1 MSVRKFCKAFRST
14 ERMALVALFASVALP
29 HAVAQ
34 SDNDRD
40 RALIETITVTAE
52 KRESTVQ
59 DTPISV
65 SAFDEKALETAN
77 ISNTREIQFSVPNTL
92 FTKTNFTGANLV
104 IRGIGNNATAQS
116 SDSGAGVHFNNAY
129 QTSSSL
135 FEADYYDVERIEI
148 LRGPQGTLYGR
159 NTTAGVLNII
169 PNKPSD
175 EFDAS
180 GSFEGGDYN
189 ERKLSAAVNVN
200 LFPSFFQFRGAVYS
214 AERDGVVYN
223 QATDTYVDDRDLKS
237 FRFSARIGAS
247 PTSPIDL
254 TFFRAHF
261 EEEDT
266 RMRTSKQLCHKQTDL
281 GYPHNLGCAP
291 NRSLYDRDTAFG
303 TPVSYS
309 GLAGYLASVF
319 PSAMDGQTIT
329 PFVGSLDTAGT
340 PSLMPTS
347 TGFEVIPGIGV
358 TNDLYRPRAYGETF
372 LYGGDLS
379 SDDDNPEDLRTI
391 NATFNPHYD
400 VEEDIDHV
408 DFKLRLS
415 DSATISVLQHD
426 QTNTQY
432 TNTDYNW
439 TRGSTPLTNIGATS
453 SQASGIHTVAITA
466 GRGTEFVANTTCTMD
481 NDGDGAVDNI
491 GCQLLVSDPG
501 SIRGKQT
508 FDPNADTQISGW
520 DVSAGSSKSE
530 VNEIRFSTDSS
541 GAFNILL
548 GAFELDFE
556 SEGWYEVHSNALQ
569 AIYHLGAGANAQDG
583 LVAERS
589 EAGAEAF
596 GCPVV
601 SPDIDKTPNCA
612 ALGFFRSHTES
623 YTLTSSAQF
632 AEIYIGG
639 SNVRFTLGARMTE
652 EEKEVSDR
660 QTLLNNPYLEPVDG
674 VTGRSILSSHPINR
688 ISLNNAG
695 QVVGWATGADATS
708 GNQIVLY
715 DPTDSTKVAA
725 DILADTATHN
735 QNWRLG
741 YGSTTGDLG
750 NNAIP
755 NFAKRSGMWD
765 EPTGRIGLDFYVGER
780 SLLYFS
786 ASNSYKSGGLNP
798 PAFSGAF
805 AQTFDP
811 EYIDAFEMGLKT
823 ASDRALFNLTF
834 FMYEYEGLQVGKIV
848 DRTAVNENINA
859 EIFGA
864 EVEFSW
870 AMSKNWIF
878 SMQGSYLSSEI
889 LDGRSIN
896 VSDPANYYRYG
907 SDTETPKT
915 KSKLLNTKN
924 AGGDVFTI
932 ENPSFQDEAG
942 EERGYTF
949 KPADCGT
956 EMEGGYLVCADIF
969 VVNPYD
975 LYVQS
980 TDSGADRTYMRD
992 ALGRTVL
999 RTDNLPTQEV
1009 LNALTAK
1016 VPIGI
1021 EVELAGNQ
1029 LPSAPK
1035 SSLTLSWTYRFD
1047 MDGNDGRFRFDYYW
1061 QDDFYYRVYNTE
1073 QDLIRAWEVYNASF
1087 AVTAPD
1093 GSWEI
1098 EIWGKNLAD
1107 KDYITGGYFTDA
1119 SSSNFTNVFLLEPRT
1134 VGASFN
1140 LRY

>member
-14 ERMALVALFASVALP
+14 ERVALVALLASVALP

-34 SDNDRD
+34 SDSDRD

-59 DTPISV
+59 DTPIAV

-92 FTKTNFTGANLV
+92 YSKTNFTGANLV
-104 IRGIGNNATAQS
+104 IRGIGNNAIAQS

-129 QTSSSL
+129 QVASNL
-135 FEADYYDVERIEI
+135 FEADYYDVERVEI

-223 QATDTYVDDRDLKS
+223 QATDTYVDDRDIKS

-266 RMRTSKQLCHKQTDL
+266 RMRTSKQLCHRQTDL
-281 GYPHNLGCAP
+281 GFPHNLGCSP
-291 NRSLYDRDTAFG
+291 NKSLYDQENVYG

-309 GLAGYLASVF
+309 TLAGWLAAAFGLAPAVGATALTSITDSATPPGINPGY
-319 PSAMDGQTIT
+319 
-329 PFVGSLDTAGT
+329 
-340 PSLMPTS
+340 MPTPYTD
-347 TGFEVIPGIGV
+347 TGFGPGRIGI
-358 TNDLYRPRAYGETF
+358 DLNATAN
-372 LYGGDLS
+372 
-379 SDDDNPEDLRTI
+379 NPEDLRAI
-391 NATFNPHYD
+391 NATFNPYYFA
-400 VEEDIDHV
+400 EEDIEHI

-426 QTNTQY
+426 QSNTQY

-439 TRGSTPLTNIGATS
+439 TRGPESSAFPDGPLSPG
-453 SQASGIHTVAITA
+453 GIL
-466 GRGTEFVANTTCTMD
+466 FVA
-481 NDGDGAVDNI
+481 
-491 GCQLLVSDPG
+491 DPNP
-501 SIRGKQT
+501 IRGKQK
-508 FDPNADTQISGW
+508 FNPNADTQLAAW
-520 DVSAGSSKSE
+520 DVSAGTSNSE
-530 VNEIRFSTDSS
+530 VSEIRFSTDSS

-548 GAFELDFE
+548 GSFELDFE
-556 SEGWYEVHSNALQ
+556 SEGWYEVHANTLQLTHALTGGSPFD
-569 AIYHLGAGANAQDG
+569 ASTAAVRAAASA
-583 LVAERS
+583 AERAAARVAAGLPLATADELME
-589 EAGAEAF
+589 EAAKAAAKDTLERASAF
-596 GCPVV
+596 NCPVV
-601 SPDIDKTPNCA
+601 SPDNNRTPNCD
-612 ALGFFRSHTES
+612 ALGFFRSHTER

-660 QTLLNNPYLEPVDG
+660 QTLLNASLLTPVDG
-674 VTGRSILSSHPINR
+674 VTGRSILNSFLIDR
-688 ISLNNAG
+688 ISLLDDG
-695 QVVGWATGADATS
+695 RVVGWTGAVGGNPAAEAIEA
-708 GNQIVLY
+708 NQIVLY
-715 DPTDSTKVAA
+715 NPSDDTVNAA
-725 DILADTATHN
+725 SVLAAVGQD
-735 QNWRLG
+735 WRLG
-741 YGSTTGDLG
+741 FGSGTGALG
-750 NNAIP
+750 NDAIP
-755 NFAKRSGMWD
+755 NFAQRGGMWN

-805 AQTFDP
+805 AATFGP
-811 EYIDAFEMGLKT
+811 EYVDAFEMGLKT

-834 FMYEYEGLQVGKIV
+834 FMYEYEGLQISKIV
-848 DRTAVNENINA
+848 DRTAVNENVDA

-864 EVEFSW
+864 ELEFSW

-889 LDGRSIN
+889 LTGRSIN
-896 VSDPANYYRYG
+896 VADPANYYRDG
-907 SDTETPKT
+907 TETPRF
-915 KSKLLNTKN
+915 LNTRN
-924 AGGDVFTI
+924 NGADVFTV
-932 ENPSFQDEAG
+932 ENPAS
-942 EERGYTF
+942 GYNF
-949 KPADCGT
+949 KASDCGT
-956 EMEGGYLVCADIF
+956 AMEGGYLVCADIF

-975 LYVQS
+975 LFVQS
-980 TDSGADRTYMRD
+980 TDTSETETDPGTGTTTTTYVRNYMRD
-992 ALGRTVL
+992 DFGRTVL
-999 RTDNLPTQEV
+999 VDVANRPTQEV
-1009 LNALTAK
+1009 LDALRTK

-1047 MDGNDGRFRFDYYW
+1047 LDGNDGRFRLDYYW
-1061 QDDFYYRVYNTE
+1061 QDEYYYRVYNTE
-1073 QDLIRAWEVYNASF
+1073 QDLIRPWEVYNASF

-1119 SSSNFTNVFLLEPRT
+1119 TSGNFTNVFLLEPRT